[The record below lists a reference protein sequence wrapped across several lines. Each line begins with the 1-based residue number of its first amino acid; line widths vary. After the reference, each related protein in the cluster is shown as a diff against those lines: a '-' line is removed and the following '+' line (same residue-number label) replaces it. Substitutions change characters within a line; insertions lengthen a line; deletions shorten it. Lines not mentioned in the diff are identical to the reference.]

1 MPSGRKVARLYTQCT
16 PDDHLDFKMAMY
28 EKEDIDVVGGE
39 LGVHSEEVQSAAL
52 LSTNTR
58 MMHVRTDDQYQVKQ
72 PWVELGGT
80 KSGAS
85 YLESETDH
93 ASSLV
98 ALAMPPCTEAQEEAA
113 ASICAKHLPKDASS
127 ESEVFADCIFDVCHG
142 GGENAEQTETEMW
155 KDEPMSMLLKIQD
168 QLTSLRSLVELQE
181 QMREVQGGLQSLRSA
196 VAAQGNQLQQVQALM
211 KASHVTSVDAL
222 AAPDSEPPMLPGEIV
237 MEIPGLGGGIAALNK
252 PRIMSMDQIEA
263 HTAHVLLAPKA
274 LTLSRSAQS
283 SKSRHE
289 DEELED
295 FGEEPNDQPVR
306 TFTSRQLTTNPNI
319 VLQSCRRM
327 SLDDLRTNHDAI
339 LAATTA
345 QHTITRQSGFLVA
358 TDSRRSVLPRV
369 ANFWLTVLGIWD
381 LEQVRSG
388 CVLFA
393 ISFILLALSA
403 LVLYLSSAGLCDP
416 YISATTL
423 CYLVGVLAAAW
434 RLRWSQI
441 HGMLSREDGG
451 LEDYARSRQKAE
463 VLGFL
468 FVMLCCR
475 WLAYAS
481 DSFVDT
487 GHPES
492 PVTCGCFSV
501 VALFFTAIVYIH
513 LHIVAGMELAIDSF
527 SINFYKED
535 LRARKNKKLQVV

>member
-1 MPSGRKVARLYTQCT
+1 M
-16 PDDHLDFKMAMY
+16 
-28 EKEDIDVVGGE
+28 
-39 LGVHSEEVQSAAL
+39 SA
-52 LSTNTR
+52 
-58 MMHVRTDDQYQVKQ
+58 
-72 PWVELGGT
+72 
-80 KSGAS
+80 
-85 YLESETDH
+85 ET
-93 ASSLV
+93 S
-98 ALAMPPCTEAQEEAA
+98 
-113 ASICAKHLPKDASS
+113 
-127 ESEVFADCIFDVCHG
+127 
-142 GGENAEQTETEMW
+142 AEQTETEMW

-237 MEIPGLGGGIAALNK
+237 MEMSPKRPGGVKSRHVRSLALLHHKKSATIQSRSPGLGGDVKGERKERSSLGGIAALNK

-451 LEDYARSRQKAE
+451 LEDYARSSGFLDDWRSTSKRRFKE

-527 SINFYKED
+527 SINFYKEMD
-535 LRARKNKKLQVV
+535 MELALGEWNTEWSSWFRRDAALSVRDDACCWSD

>member
-1 MPSGRKVARLYTQCT
+1 M
-16 PDDHLDFKMAMY
+16 
-28 EKEDIDVVGGE
+28 
-39 LGVHSEEVQSAAL
+39 SA
-52 LSTNTR
+52 
-58 MMHVRTDDQYQVKQ
+58 
-72 PWVELGGT
+72 
-80 KSGAS
+80 
-85 YLESETDH
+85 ET
-93 ASSLV
+93 S
-98 ALAMPPCTEAQEEAA
+98 
-113 ASICAKHLPKDASS
+113 
-127 ESEVFADCIFDVCHG
+127 
-142 GGENAEQTETEMW
+142 AEQTETEMW

-237 MEIPGLGGGIAALNK
+237 MEMSPKLLHHKKSATIQSRRGIAALNK

-381 LEQVRSG
+381 LEQ
-388 CVLFA
+388 
-393 ISFILLALSA
+393 
-403 LVLYLSSAGLCDP
+403 
-416 YISATTL
+416 
-423 CYLVGVLAAAW
+423 
-434 RLRWSQI
+434 
-441 HGMLSREDGG
+441 
-451 LEDYARSRQKAE
+451 
-463 VLGFL
+463 
-468 FVMLCCR
+468 
-475 WLAYAS
+475 
-481 DSFVDT
+481 
-487 GHPES
+487 
-492 PVTCGCFSV
+492 
-501 VALFFTAIVYIH
+501 
-513 LHIVAGMELAIDSF
+513 
-527 SINFYKED
+527 
-535 LRARKNKKLQVV
+535 